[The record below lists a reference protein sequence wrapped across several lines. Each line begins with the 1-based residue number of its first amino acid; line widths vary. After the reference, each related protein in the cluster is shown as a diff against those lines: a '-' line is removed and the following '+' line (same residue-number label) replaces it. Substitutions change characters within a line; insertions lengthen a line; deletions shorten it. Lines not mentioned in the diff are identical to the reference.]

1 MSVEIF
7 VAEPHGRDALL
18 FGLTTPMTRVPDPFL
33 KRRPLHVEPKVHT
46 EARCFHE
53 ADGLGDQLL
62 ELDVG
67 VDQVGLREPILEIP
81 SQGIG
86 VSQKSGPDSAGM
98 VTSTP
103 QFPGRKT
110 STSRAA

>member
-33 KRRPLHVEPKVHT
+33 KTPSPARRAESPYRGQVLP
-46 EARCFHE
+46 R
-53 ADGLGDQLL
+53 GRRSRDQLL

-98 VTSTP
+98 
-103 QFPGRKT
+103 
-110 STSRAA
+110 